1 VLRIEVIKT
10 FQTFTAFASHYHLD
24 NLVAIIDVNRLGQS
38 EATMIG
44 HDLDVY
50 ARRMEAFGFHA
61 IIVDGHSVNEL
72 VQAFA
77 TARATKGRPT
87 AIIAKTFKGLEVEHD
102 ELRQFIRT

>member
-1 VLRIEVIKT
+1 ML
-10 FQTFTAFASHYHLD
+10 
-24 NLVAIIDVNRLGQS
+24 
-38 EATMIG
+38 G

-61 IIVDGHSVNEL
+61 IVVNGHSVTEL

-87 AIIAKTFKGLEVEHD
+87 AIIAKTFKGLKAKHD
-102 ELRQFIRT
+102 ELRQFYEHVYR